1 MKKIT
6 LLLIAL
12 FTGAILTHSTPAFA
26 YEFGDYRSATLISKA
41 WAALNSGDIE
51 AVLAYTNKCIE
62 LYGEQAKA
70 MQKDMKDFVTGEPKM
85 VHAKWALNDVATALY
100 IQGEA
105 YRKANMKDEA
115 TEAYKSIVDNYGFAQ
130 TWDPKGWFWK
140 PAEAAKEK
148 LAMLKS
154 GIDLDF
160 GDYTS
165 SHIIQK
171 AWAALAAKD
180 LDQVL
185 AYVNKNNELYA
196 KKAEEMQK
204 SLTEYP
210 WENKD
215 KIFSYWALNDVG
227 TGYFILGQAYQNAGK
242 DKEAKEAYKKLI
254 DNYSYSQCWDPQGW
268 FWKPAEAAQEKIAAI
283 DSGAS
288 AGTQQQTA
296 AAAPDKG
303 AAPKETKQ

>member
-1 MKKIT
+1 MKKFA
-6 LLLIAL
+6 LILCAL
-12 FTGAILTHSTPAFA
+12 FAGAALAHTPAAAA
-26 YEFGDYRSATLISKA
+26 YEFGDYRSATLVGKA
-41 WAALNSGDIE
+41 WAAQNAGDIE
-51 AVLAYTNKCIE
+51 AVLAYTNKCLE

-70 MQKDMKDFVTGEPKM
+70 MQKDMKEFVTGEPKA

-140 PAEAAKEK
+140 PADAAKEK
-148 LAMLKS
+148 LTMIES
-154 GIDLDF
+154 GVDLDF

-165 SHIIQK
+165 SYMTSK
-171 AWAALAAKD
+171 AWKALEEKD
-180 LDQVL
+180 LDLVL
-185 AYVNKNNELYA
+185 AYVNKTNELYA

-210 WENKD
+210 WENKE

-227 TGYFILGQAYQNAGK
+227 TGYFILGQAYEAAGK
-242 DKEAKEAYKKLI
+242 TKEAAEAYKTLI
-254 DNYSYSQCWDPQGW
+254 DKYSFSQCWDPQGW
-268 FWKPAEAAQEKIAAI
+268 FWKPAEAAQEKLAALE
-283 DSGAS
+283 
-288 AGTQQQTA
+288 AGTASTDNQQA
-296 AAAPDKG
+296 ANLDADA
-303 AAPKETKQ
+303 TKTK